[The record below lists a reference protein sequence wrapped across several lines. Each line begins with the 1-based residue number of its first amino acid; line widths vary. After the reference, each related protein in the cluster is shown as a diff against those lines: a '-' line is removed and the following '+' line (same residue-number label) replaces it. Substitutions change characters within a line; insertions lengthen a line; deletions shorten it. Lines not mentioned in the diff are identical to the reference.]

1 MIGAAIARSEAVG
14 LPAPPAGQTE
24 VRDRSGEAA
33 SCVAD
38 NGFYCPDWVV
48 ANADQFVTPTIEHV
62 YLVAVSVG
70 LGFLIA
76 FSLALLSHSRGWLV
90 PPLTAFT
97 GILYT
102 IPSLAA
108 FFILI
113 PITGRGADTA
123 IIALTAYTLQII
135 YRNIVTGLNGV
146 DDGVKQAGRGMG
158 LTDRQLLWRVELPL
172 AIPEII
178 AGVRVATVTT
188 VGLATLA
195 VFAGGGGLGGEILD
209 QITFR
214 TRVATAA
221 MIAVGLAILFDLLL
235 LTIQRLSSP
244 WKRVQQA

>member
-1 MIGAAIARSEAVG
+1 MIGAVIARPEAVD
-14 LPAPPAGQTE
+14 LPPLPSGQIE
-24 VRDRSGEAA
+24 IRDRSGEAA
-33 SCVAD
+33 SCAAD

-62 YLVAVSVG
+62 YLVTVSVG

-76 FSLALLSHSRGWLV
+76 FGMALLSHSRGWMV
-90 PPLTAFT
+90 PPMTAFT

-113 PITGRGADTA
+113 PITGRGATTA

-135 YRNIVTGLNGV
+135 YRNIVTGLANV

-158 LTDRQLLWRVELPL
+158 LTNRQLLWRVELPL

-195 VFAGGGGLGGEILD
+195 VFAGGGGLGSEILD

-221 MIAVGLAILFDLLL
+221 LIAVGLAILFDLLL

-244 WKRVQQA
+244 WKRVQPA